1 MDGGRQQLFQFFVH
15 EVKAHLHVV
24 LAFSPVG
31 DAFRNRLRLF
41 PSLVTCTT
49 INWFTLWPQDALQSV
64 AERAL
69 EVRYPLPLL
78 LPPFL
83 LVLYC
88 AVHAVQ
94 YSQRLQYHWKT
105 P

>member
-1 MDGGRQQLFQFFVH
+1 
-15 EVKAHLHVV
+15 V

-64 AERAL
+64 AERSLA
-69 EVRYPLPLL
+69 VRPSPLPHRRTQVREAYCKRKIYIHFRKLNARFIPMSNENNL
-78 LPPFL
+78 IGFC
-83 LVLYC
+83 VLYELG
-88 AVHAVQ
+88 AL
-94 YSQRLQYHWKT
+94 SE
-105 P
+105 